1 LQNPKKRKVG
11 LSASS
16 LSQPVVTRFAPS
28 PTGFLHIGGARTAL
42 FNWLFARHHGGKYL
56 LRIEDTDKARS
67 TQPAI
72 DAILDGLDWL
82 GISGDGPAY
91 FQSDFESRHAE
102 VANQLIQRG
111 AAYRCYLTSEEL
123 QARREAAQAA
133 RRPFKIDSMWR
144 DCSPGP
150 EQDGKPFVVRI
161 KAPREGETVI
171 DDLVQGRVAVA
182 NAELDDFVLLRSD
195 GTPTYMLAVV
205 VDDHDMG
212 VTHIIRGDDHLN
224 NAFRQLAIIR
234 PMNWPEPTYAHIP
247 LIHGA
252 DGAKLSKRHG
262 ALGVDTYRD
271 ELGILPEAL
280 FNYLLRLGWGHGDD
294 EIISR
299 EQAVKWFDIDHVG
312 KSPSRFDLKK
322 LENLNGHYIRE
333 ADDARLA
340 ELVAPRLGV
349 GEDAIPLLVTAMPEL
364 KARAHDLNQLADGA
378 RFLFATRPLE
388 IDAAA
393 TALLTG
399 DSRNLL
405 GAARDALERVGEWRH
420 DAIEAAVRQV
430 ADGAGI
436 KLGKLAQP
444 LRAAL
449 TGRTTSPGIFDVLA
463 LLGQGESL
471 ARIADQTVEPNA

>member
-1 LQNPKKRKVG
+1 
-11 LSASS
+11 
-16 LSQPVVTRFAPS
+16 
-28 PTGFLHIGGARTAL
+28 
-42 FNWLFARHHGGKYL
+42 
-56 LRIEDTDKARS
+56 
-67 TQPAI
+67 
-72 DAILDGLDWL
+72 
-82 GISGDGPAY
+82 
-91 FQSDFESRHAE
+91 
-102 VANQLIQRG
+102 
-111 AAYRCYLTSEEL
+111 
-123 QARREAAQAA
+123 
-133 RRPFKIDSMWR
+133 
-144 DCSPGP
+144 
-150 EQDGKPFVVRI
+150 
-161 KAPREGETVI
+161 
-171 DDLVQGRVAVA
+171 
-182 NAELDDFVLLRSD
+182 
-195 GTPTYMLAVV
+195 MLAVV